1 MPTNDQRPTTNR
13 PLADI
18 RREYLGQPLDE
29 AHSDADPFRQFA
41 AWFAQVRDLEPD
53 PTAMALA
60 TTTGD
65 GRPSVRIVLLKDVD
79 GRGLTFYTSYESRK
93 ARELAGTGHASLMFY
108 WPSLNRQVRVEGR
121 VEKVSDADSDAYF
134 ASRPL
139 ESRIAAAVSPQS
151 ETIADRAALEALY
164 EQGRQRFAS
173 GEVPRPA
180 SWGGYRVVADE
191 FEFWQG
197 RTSRLHDRLRY
208 RLVSGQWV
216 RDRLAP

>member
-1 MPTNDQRPTTNR
+1 MS
-13 PLADI
+13 LADI

-29 AHSDADPFRQFA
+29 THSDADPFRQFD

-60 TTTGD
+60 TTTAD
-65 GRPSVRIVLLKDVD
+65 GRPSVRIVLLKGVD
-79 GRGLTFYTSYESRK
+79 ERGLTFYTSYDSRK
-93 ARELAGTGHASLMFY
+93 AKELAATGRASLMFY
-108 WPSLNRQVRVEGR
+108 WPSLNRQVRVDGR
-121 VEKVSDADSDAYF
+121 VEKVSDADADAYF

-151 ETIADRAALEALY
+151 ETIPDRAALEALF
-164 EQGRQRFAS
+164 EAGRQQFAS
-173 GEVPRPA
+173 GTVPRPA
-180 SWGGYRVVADE
+180 SWGGYRIVADE

-208 RLVSGQWV
+208 RRVNGEWV